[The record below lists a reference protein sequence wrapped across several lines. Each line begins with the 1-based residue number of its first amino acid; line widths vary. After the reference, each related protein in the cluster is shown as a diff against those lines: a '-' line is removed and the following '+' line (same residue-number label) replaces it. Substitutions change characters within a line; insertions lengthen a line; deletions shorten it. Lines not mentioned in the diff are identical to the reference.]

1 MVIQVFL
8 QHVVTFQIIHI
19 SGKVSS
25 LALLDGTSTEEIKIN
40 C

>member
-8 QHVVTFQIIHI
+8 QHVVIFQIIRGP
-19 SGKVSS
+19 GKVS
-25 LALLDGTSTEEIKIN
+25 LALLDGTSTENEIKIG